1 MGRRGLG
8 MRENCGASDLFESL
22 VYPSLQ
28 AAAIEVFR
36 PSALIFALILDDL
49 VCRVPDGG
57 SIVRFNGLFFH
68 HS

>member
-1 MGRRGLG
+1 

-22 VYPSLQ
+22 VYSSLQ

-36 PSALIFALILDDL
+36 PSTLIFALILDDL
-49 VCRVPDGG
+49 VSRVPDGG

-68 HS
+68 HSWIYYS